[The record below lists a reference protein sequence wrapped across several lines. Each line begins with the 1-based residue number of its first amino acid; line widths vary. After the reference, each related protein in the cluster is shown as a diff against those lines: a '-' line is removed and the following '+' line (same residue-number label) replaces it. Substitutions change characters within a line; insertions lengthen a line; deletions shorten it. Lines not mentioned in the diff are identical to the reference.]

1 MYNENQLSAQ
11 TSALNDNIFAFSLVE
26 VGVIVLDVS
35 SGRTGV
41 LATELWLICEEHPA
55 VTRIIHVSEV
65 IIRRFMEMTIRSF
78 VSNRG
83 AMWLRSSE

>member
-41 LATELWLICEEHPA
+41 LATELWLVCAEQPA

-83 AMWLRSSE
+83 LCG